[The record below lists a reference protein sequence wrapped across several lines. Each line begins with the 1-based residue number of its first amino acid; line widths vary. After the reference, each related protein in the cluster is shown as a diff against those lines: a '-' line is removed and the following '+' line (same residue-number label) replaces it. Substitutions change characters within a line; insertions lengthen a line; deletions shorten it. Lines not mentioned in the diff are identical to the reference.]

1 MTNDLSHDGHGPDA
15 GRPGAPTPDDPLT
28 ARDVAIASAG
38 FAAEVAKDVALD
50 ILWNVLVW
58 AALILAIAIPLVG
71 LALGVLFLVLAIRSG
86 RSKTLPIITIAFSVV
101 AWAMM
106 QSPLGMVGVLL
117 ALRS

>member
-1 MTNDLSHDGHGPDA
+1 MTNPLPHDATEPDA
-15 GRPGAPTPDDPLT
+15 QRQGARAPDDKVT
-28 ARDVAIASAG
+28 ARDVTIASAG

-50 ILWNVLVW
+50 ILWNILVW

-71 LALGVLFLVLAIRSG
+71 LALGVLFLVLAIRG
-86 RSKTLPIITIAFSVV
+86 DRSKTLPVITIAFSVV

-117 ALRS
+117 ASRS